1 MAFGNGNFLSTLLG
15 GPAGRSL
22 APGIAGDY
30 MRRPASNT
38 NLPRTMGSNLL
49 QRFQA
54 SRQPAQQTM
63 TGISQT
69 GTVNGVA
76 TPSQYSWLGGYK
88 PPGTPTYSTQ
98 QPKPNLQRFVPFT
111 GANGQS
117 MLGGGQ
123 QNQSGGGGPFGQGIL
138 GGGGGGAAPSGT
150 PQPGDYRTLLAQL
163 FPAFRGQGPMN
174 RAVDDYFLGPQQ
186 PDFWSQNQQLR

>member
-1 MAFGNGNFLSTLLG
+1 MSFGSGNFLSTLMG
-15 GPAGRSL
+15 GRMGQSL
-22 APGIAGDY
+22 APGLAGDY
-30 MRRPASNT
+30 IRRPASNT
-38 NLPRTMGSNLL
+38 NLPRTVGSNLL

-69 GTVNGVA
+69 GTVNGVP

-98 QPKPNLQRFVPFT
+98 QPKPNLQRFIPFT

-117 MLGGGQ
+117 TLGTQLNQGSQGGGLL
-123 QNQSGGGGPFGQGIL
+123 SGGLFGGQTSPGQG
-138 GGGGGGAAPSGT
+138 GQG
-150 PQPGDYRTLLAQL
+150 GDYRTILAQL
-163 FPAFRGQGPMN
+163 FPAFRGQGPVN